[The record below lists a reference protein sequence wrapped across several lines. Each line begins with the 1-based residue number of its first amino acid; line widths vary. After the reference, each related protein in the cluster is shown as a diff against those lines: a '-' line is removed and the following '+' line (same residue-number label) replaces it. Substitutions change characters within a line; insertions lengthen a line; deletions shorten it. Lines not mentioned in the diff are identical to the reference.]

1 MSKFL
6 PIRKHDRYTLT
17 VGYADFLKHVK
28 AVNHVTKF
36 QRHIDADL
44 DFTGGWN
51 YETALE
57 KSRTGWDIGI
67 KKLAIENNLF
77 DGVGTNIRPSYRG
90 NRVNVG
96 AFLRGEP
103 KNMYRRQGIATYNRE
118 RLTVFVPLSYS
129 GSVDADEA
137 IDVAKKY
144 MQKIND
150 LQVNYDVKV
159 VGVYGSTG
167 HSTGVKKSRTM
178 NLNIVI
184 KDYTSRLVINN
195 LAVAFHP
202 AFFRR
207 LIFKWKE
214 TFEFCDKGHG
224 YTANNSLIDE
234 FVNDL
239 LNTKNDKFVIFE
251 QVNNLYHNDKDVV
264 RKSNINMAV

>member
-6 PIRKHDRYTLT
+6 AIRKNDVYTLT

-28 AVNHVTKF
+28 AVNHVTNF
-36 QRHIDADL
+36 ERHIDASL

-103 KNMYRRQGIATYNRE
+103 KNMYRRQGVATYNRE

-129 GSVDADEA
+129 GSVEADDAIE
-137 IDVAKKY
+137 VAKKY
-144 MQKIND
+144 MRKINN

-224 YTANNSLIDE
+224 YTASNDLIDK
-234 FVNDL
+234 FCTDF

-251 QVNNLYHNDKDVV
+251 QVNNLYRNDNDVV
-264 RKSNINMAV
+264 RKSNIRMAV